1 MHRSKWDPKFITLY
15 LQGPFISF
23 CSDFPCFA
31 LVLPWIPL
39 SNELHIIVES
49 FNVKVRIFLSVAGAG
64 GHRFGVPKNI
74 IAFQGVVSLGSCA
87 NLSRTPFPTDNLN
100 IWFHHALGQQWSLEI
115 LLAGPL
121 RYFPAVHCWL
131 VLHRPDLPIRYP
143 VPAVS
148 SKQLTVAWKRHS
160 RLQRLPPW
168 IHCNAQIYCLEKPT
182 RTRKL
187 SKRFEQQWS
196 VSSFIIWFMTINATH
211 WKKITFR
218 LQPFQLQMLI
228 MNHHESWCCSFLQQP
243 SQTWSWETALVQGV
257 VGQMA
262 HAVVHVCLV
271 RRFLSDCR
279 NFSSY
284 CLSNQ
289 AP

>member
-87 NLSRTPFPTDNLN
+87 NLSRTPFPTDNQFKHLVSSC
-100 IWFHHALGQQWSLEI
+100 LGTTMGSQSLET

-131 VLHRPDLPIRYP
+131 VGWSYIAQTCPSDILC
-143 VPAVS
+143 
-148 SKQLTVAWKRHS
+148 QL
-160 RLQRLPPW
+160 
-168 IHCNAQIYCLEKPT
+168 
-182 RTRKL
+182 
-187 SKRFEQQWS
+187 
-196 VSSFIIWFMTINATH
+196 
-211 WKKITFR
+211 
-218 LQPFQLQMLI
+218 
-228 MNHHESWCCSFLQQP
+228 
-243 SQTWSWETALVQGV
+243 SQANS
-257 VGQMA
+257 
-262 HAVVHVCLV
+262 
-271 RRFLSDCR
+271 
-279 NFSSY
+279 
-284 CLSNQ
+284 
-289 AP
+289 

>member
-87 NLSRTPFPTDNLN
+87 NLSRTPFPTDNQFKHLVSSC
-100 IWFHHALGQQWSLEI
+100 LGTTMGSRSLEI

-131 VLHRPDLPIRYP
+131 VGPTSPRVAHPISC
-143 VPAVS
+143 AS
-148 SKQLTVAWKRHS
+148 CLKQTVNG
-160 RLQRLPPW
+160 RL
-168 IHCNAQIYCLEKPT
+168 E
-182 RTRKL
+182 
-187 SKRFEQQWS
+187 
-196 VSSFIIWFMTINATH
+196 
-211 WKKITFR
+211 
-218 LQPFQLQMLI
+218 
-228 MNHHESWCCSFLQQP
+228 
-243 SQTWSWETALVQGV
+243 ET
-257 VGQMA
+257 
-262 HAVVHVCLV
+262 
-271 RRFLSDCR
+271 
-279 NFSSY
+279 FSSPKTPSMDSLQ
-284 CLSNQ
+284 CSNLL
-289 AP
+289 PRIPPGPGN